1 MTSSIIN
8 YVIENYLAN
17 ILEIDSDKTNMSIF
31 SGETVLENMKIKPQ
45 IFESLNLPYFELVAG
60 FVGTLKI
67 NISMPRFWLFPV
79 KVEISNVFFT
89 IRQKSL
95 NKINEKVEIEKMEAF
110 KLAKLLRL
118 EEISTKIEE
127 LQNES
132 DPGMIKQLINNVQVL
147 FLTITLINPYNNS
160 YVYNFILILINLL
173 QILLYYINYLILITL
188 INKK

>member
-160 YVYNFILILINLL
+160 YVYNFILILINIIFL
-173 QILLYYINYLILITL
+173 
-188 INKK
+188 